1 MECWFRCTFLFAP
14 LFIDFMLSN
23 STDNAETIRGS
34 KQFTV
39 TQYTDSVMN

>member
-23 STDNAETIRGS
+23 STDNAETI
-34 KQFTV
+34 TV
-39 TQYTDSVMN
+39 YSDSIYRLFNELKD